1 MMPRTEE
8 QFKEL
13 RENKKQKIM
22 DSALNL
28 FAEKG
33 FSATS
38 INMIAKKAGIS
49 KGLMYNYFESK
60 EELITTILNT
70 GFDEFLSV
78 FDSNKDG
85 VLTDKEFVDFIEQT
99 FEILKSNLH
108 FWQIYF
114 HVILQPD
121 VIKLVESK
129 LMEVILPMLT
139 IMTDYFQSKGYEN
152 PMAYAR
158 FFGAMLDGVS
168 MNYIADPEGFP
179 LDEVKKIIINKII

>member
-1 MMPRTEE
+1 MPRTEE

-13 RENKKQKIM
+13 RANKKQKIM
-22 DSALNL
+22 DASLSL

-49 KGLMYNYFESK
+49 KGLMYNYFKSK
-60 EELITTILNT
+60 EELITTILNS

-78 FDSNKDG
+78 FNTNNEG
-85 VLTDKEFVDFIEQT
+85 VLSDKEFVYFIDET
-99 FEILKSNLH
+99 FEILKSNIH
-108 FWQIYF
+108 FWQLYF
-114 HVILQPD
+114 HIVLQPD

-129 LMEVILPMLT
+129 LMEIILPMLT
-139 IMTDYFQSKGYEN
+139 SMSNYFQSKGHEN

-158 FFGAMLDGVS
+158 FFGAILDGVS
-168 MNYIADPEGFP
+168 MNYIADPESFP
-179 LDEVKKIIINKII
+179 LEEVKKIIINKFI